1 MEINITLDVQGATVE
16 EVRWLAGLLAAQRTA
31 PAPITVEVEK
41 AAPAAPADED
51 KPKKAAKK
59 PAKKTARKADP
70 APEPEPTPEP
80 TAPAD
85 EDKPKKAAKK
95 PAKKTARKADPAPE
109 PEPTPEPTAPAE
121 DETGGATVEDETVT
135 PEADLLA
142 VAVARAT
149 ELIGAG
155 EQDAIKTSLETAG
168 ARRVG
173 LLKGDQIQAF
183 LDALPEA

>member
-16 EVRWLAGLLAAQRTA
+16 EVQWLAGLLAAQRTA

-41 AAPAAPADED
+41 AAPAAPVEAED
-51 KPKKAAKK
+51 KPKKPAAKK
-59 PAKKTARKADP
+59 AAKKTAKKADP

-80 TAPAD
+80 A
-85 EDKPKKAAKK
+85 
-95 PAKKTARKADPAPE
+95 
-109 PEPTPEPTAPAE
+109 APAE

-155 EQDAIKTSLETAG
+155 EQDAIKTALEVAG

-173 LLKGDQIQAF
+173 LLKGDQIQTF

>member
-1 MEINITLDVQGATVE
+1 MEINITLDIQGATVD
-16 EVRWLAGLLAAQRTA
+16 EVQWLAGLLAAQRTA
-31 PAPITVEVEK
+31 PAPITVDVEK
-41 AAPAAPADED
+41 AAPAAPVEAED

-59 PAKKTARKADP
+59 PAAKKTAKKAD
-70 APEPEPTPEP
+70 PEPTPEP
-80 TAPAD
+80 EPVAD
-85 EDKPKKAAKK
+85 ETD
-95 PAKKTARKADPAPE
+95 
-109 PEPTPEPTAPAE
+109 
-121 DETGGATVEDETVT
+121 GATVEDETVT

-155 EQDAIKTSLETAG
+155 EQDAIKTALETAG

-173 LLKGDQIQAF
+173 LLKGDQLQAF

>member
-1 MEINITLDVQGATVE
+1 MEINITLDIQGATVE
-16 EVRWLAGLLAAQRTA
+16 EVQWLAGLLAAQRTA
-31 PAPITVEVEK
+31 PAPITVEVDK
-41 AAPAAPADED
+41 AAPAAPVEAED
-51 KPKKAAKK
+51 KPKKPAAKK
-59 PAKKTARKADP
+59 ATKKTAKKADP

-80 TAPAD
+80 
-85 EDKPKKAAKK
+85 
-95 PAKKTARKADPAPE
+95 APE
-109 PEPTPEPTAPAE
+109 EE
-121 DETGGATVEDETVT
+121 DETGGATVKDETVT

-155 EQDAIKTSLETAG
+155 EQDAIKTALETAG

>member
-16 EVRWLAGLLAAQRTA
+16 EVQWLAGLLAAQRTT
-31 PAPITVEVEK
+31 PAPITVDVDK
-41 AAPAAPADED
+41 AAPAAPVEAED
-51 KPKKAAKK
+51 KPKKPAAKK
-59 PAKKTARKADP
+59 AAKKTAKKADP

-80 TAPAD
+80 AAPAED
-85 EDKPKKAAKK
+85 ETGGA
-95 PAKKTARKADPAPE
+95 TV
-109 PEPTPEPTAPAE
+109 E

-155 EQDAIKTSLETAG
+155 EQDAIKTALEVAG

>member
-16 EVRWLAGLLAAQRTA
+16 EVQWLAGLLAASRTA
-31 PAPITVEVEK
+31 PAPITVDVEK
-41 AAPAAPADED
+41 AAPAAPVEAED
-51 KPKKAAKK
+51 KPAPKKPAPKKPAAKK
-59 PAKKTARKADP
+59 ATKETAAKKADP

-80 TAPAD
+80 A
-85 EDKPKKAAKK
+85 
-95 PAKKTARKADPAPE
+95 
-109 PEPTPEPTAPAE
+109 APAE

-155 EQDAIKTSLETAG
+155 EQDAIKTALETAG

>member
-16 EVRWLAGLLAAQRTA
+16 EVQWLAGLLAAQRTA

-41 AAPAAPADED
+41 AAPAAQADED
-51 KPKKAAKK
+51 KPAPKKTAKK
-59 PAKKTARKADP
+59 PAAKKTAKKADP
-70 APEPEPTPEP
+70 APEPT
-80 TAPAD
+80 
-85 EDKPKKAAKK
+85 
-95 PAKKTARKADPAPE
+95 PE
-109 PEPTPEPTAPAE
+109 PEPVE
-121 DETGGATVEDETVT
+121 DETGGVTVEDETVT

-155 EQDAIKTSLETAG
+155 EQDAIKTALEVAG

>member
-1 MEINITLDVQGATVE
+1 MKA
-16 EVRWLAGLLAAQRTA
+16 LAKKTTRTR
-31 PAPITVEVEK
+31 K
-41 AAPAAPADED
+41 AASTAKAEAASGTEEKKPAA
-51 KPKKAAKK
+51 KKAAKK
-59 PAKKTARKADP
+59 TAKKADSAP
-70 APEPEPTPEP
+70 APEPTPEP
-80 TAPAD
+80 
-85 EDKPKKAAKK
+85 AA
-95 PAKKTARKADPAPE
+95 TE
-109 PEPTPEPTAPAE
+109 E

-155 EQDAIKTSLETAG
+155 EQDAIKTALEVAG

>member
-16 EVRWLAGLLAAQRTA
+16 EVQWLAGLLAASRTA
-31 PAPITVEVEK
+31 PAPITVEAET
-41 AAPAAPADED
+41 ASPAAPVEAED
-51 KPKKAAKK
+51 KPKKTAKK
-59 PAKKTARKADP
+59 PAAKKTAAKKADP
-70 APEPEPTPEP
+70 APEPEPTE
-80 TAPAD
+80 A
-85 EDKPKKAAKK
+85 
-95 PAKKTARKADPAPE
+95 
-109 PEPTPEPTAPAE
+109 APAE
-121 DETGGATVEDETVT
+121 DETDGATVEDETVT

-155 EQDAIKTSLETAG
+155 EQDAIKTALETAG

-183 LDALPEA
+183 LDTLPEA

>member
-1 MEINITLDVQGATVE
+1 MEINITLDVKGATVE
-16 EVRWLAGLLAAQRTA
+16 EVQWLAGLLAAQRTA
-31 PAPITVEVEK
+31 PAPITVEAET
-41 AAPAAPADED
+41 ASPAAPVEAED
-51 KPKKAAKK
+51 KPKKTAAK
-59 PAKKTARKADP
+59 KADP
-70 APEPEPTPEP
+70 APEPEPTE
-80 TAPAD
+80 A
-85 EDKPKKAAKK
+85 
-95 PAKKTARKADPAPE
+95 
-109 PEPTPEPTAPAE
+109 APAE
-121 DETGGATVEDETVT
+121 DEIGGATVEDETVT

-155 EQDAIKTSLETAG
+155 EQDAIKTALEVAG

>member
-16 EVRWLAGLLAAQRTA
+16 EVQWLAGLLAAQRTA

-41 AAPAAPADED
+41 AAPAAPVEAED

-59 PAKKTARKADP
+59 PAAKKTAKKADP
-70 APEPEPTPEP
+70 APEPEPTE
-80 TAPAD
+80 A
-85 EDKPKKAAKK
+85 
-95 PAKKTARKADPAPE
+95 
-109 PEPTPEPTAPAE
+109 APAE
-121 DETGGATVEDETVT
+121 DETDGATVEDETVT

-155 EQDAIKTSLETAG
+155 EQDAIKTALETAG

>member
-1 MEINITLDVQGATVE
+1 MEINITLDIQGATVE
-16 EVRWLAGLLAAQRTA
+16 EVQWLAGLLAASRTA

-41 AAPAAPADED
+41 ATPAAPVEAED
-51 KPKKAAKK
+51 KPKKPAAKK
-59 PAKKTARKADP
+59 ATKKTAKKSD
-70 APEPEPTPEP
+70 PEPEPTPEP
-80 TAPAD
+80 
-85 EDKPKKAAKK
+85 
-95 PAKKTARKADPAPE
+95 
-109 PEPTPEPTAPAE
+109 APAE

-155 EQDAIKTSLETAG
+155 EQDAIKAALEVAG
-168 ARRVG
+168 ARRVS

>member
-1 MEINITLDVQGATVE
+1 MEINITLDVRGATLE
-16 EVRWLAGLLAAQRTA
+16 EVQWLPGLLAAQRTA
-31 PAPITVEVEK
+31 PAPITVDVEK

-51 KPKKAAKK
+51 KPAKKTAKK
-59 PAKKTARKADP
+59 PAAKKATPKKAD
-70 APEPEPTPEP
+70 PEPTPEP
-80 TAPAD
+80 EPVAD
-85 EDKPKKAAKK
+85 ETD
-95 PAKKTARKADPAPE
+95 
-109 PEPTPEPTAPAE
+109 
-121 DETGGATVEDETVT
+121 GATVEDETVT

-155 EQDAIKTSLETAG
+155 EQDAIKTALETAG

>member
-16 EVRWLAGLLAAQRTA
+16 EVQWLAGLLAAQRTA

-41 AAPAAPADED
+41 AAPTAPADEE
-51 KPKKAAKK
+51 KPAPKKAAAKK
-59 PAKKTARKADP
+59 PAKKTAKKSD
-70 APEPEPTPEP
+70 PEPEPTPEP
-80 TAPAD
+80 
-85 EDKPKKAAKK
+85 
-95 PAKKTARKADPAPE
+95 
-109 PEPTPEPTAPAE
+109 APAE

-155 EQDAIKTSLETAG
+155 EQDAIKTALEVAG

-173 LLKGDQIQAF
+173 LLKGDQIQVF

>member
-1 MEINITLDVQGATVE
+1 MEINITLDVKGASVE
-16 EVRWLAGLLAAQRTA
+16 EVQWLAGLLAAQRTA
-31 PAPITVEVEK
+31 PAPITVDVEK
-41 AAPAAPADED
+41 AAPVAPVESEE

-59 PAKKTARKADP
+59 PAAKKATPKKADP

-80 TAPAD
+80 A
-85 EDKPKKAAKK
+85 
-95 PAKKTARKADPAPE
+95 
-109 PEPTPEPTAPAE
+109 APAE
-121 DETGGATVEDETVT
+121 DETSGATVEDETVT

-155 EQDAIKTSLETAG
+155 EQDAIKTALETAG

>member
-16 EVRWLAGLLAAQRTA
+16 EVQWLAGLLAAQRTA

-41 AAPAAPADED
+41 AAPTAPADEE
-51 KPKKAAKK
+51 K
-59 PAKKTARKADP
+59 PAKKTAKKSD
-70 APEPEPTPEP
+70 PEPEPTPEP
-80 TAPAD
+80 
-85 EDKPKKAAKK
+85 
-95 PAKKTARKADPAPE
+95 
-109 PEPTPEPTAPAE
+109 APAE

-155 EQDAIKTSLETAG
+155 EQDAIKTALEVAG

>member
-16 EVRWLAGLLAAQRTA
+16 EVQWLAGLLAAQRTA

-41 AAPAAPADED
+41 AAPTAPADEE
-51 KPKKAAKK
+51 KPAPKKAAAKK
-59 PAKKTARKADP
+59 PAKKTAKKSDP
-70 APEPEPTPEP
+70 ELEPTPEP
-80 TAPAD
+80 A
-85 EDKPKKAAKK
+85 
-95 PAKKTARKADPAPE
+95 
-109 PEPTPEPTAPAE
+109 APAE
-121 DETGGATVEDETVT
+121 DETGSATVEDETVT

-155 EQDAIKTSLETAG
+155 EQDAIKTALEVAG

>member
-16 EVRWLAGLLAAQRTA
+16 EVQWLAGLLAASRTA
-31 PAPITVEVEK
+31 PAPITVDAETATPTTEVDEEK
-41 AAPAAPADED
+41 PA
-51 KPKKAAKK
+51 PKKAAAKK
-59 PAKKTARKADP
+59 PAKKTAKKSD
-70 APEPEPTPEP
+70 PEPEPTPEP
-80 TAPAD
+80 AAPVA
-85 EDKPKKAAKK
+85 
-95 PAKKTARKADPAPE
+95 
-109 PEPTPEPTAPAE
+109 

-155 EQDAIKTSLETAG
+155 EQDAIKTALETAG

>member
-16 EVRWLAGLLAAQRTA
+16 EVQWLAGLLAAQRTA

-41 AAPAAPADED
+41 AAPTAPADEE
-51 KPKKAAKK
+51 KPAPKKAA
-59 PAKKTARKADP
+59 AKKSD
-70 APEPEPTPEP
+70 PEPEPTPEP
-80 TAPAD
+80 
-85 EDKPKKAAKK
+85 
-95 PAKKTARKADPAPE
+95 
-109 PEPTPEPTAPAE
+109 APAE

-155 EQDAIKTSLETAG
+155 EQDAIKTALKVAG

>member
-1 MEINITLDVQGATVE
+1 MEINITLDVKGATVE
-16 EVRWLAGLLAAQRTA
+16 EVQWLAGLLAAQRTA
-31 PAPITVEVEK
+31 PAPITVEAET
-41 AAPAAPADED
+41 AAPVDEEKPA
-51 KPKKAAKK
+51 PKKAAKK
-59 PAKKTARKADP
+59 PAAKKTTAKKADP

-80 TAPAD
+80 
-85 EDKPKKAAKK
+85 
-95 PAKKTARKADPAPE
+95 
-109 PEPTPEPTAPAE
+109 APAE

-155 EQDAIKTSLETAG
+155 EQDAIKTALEVAG

>member
-16 EVRWLAGLLAAQRTA
+16 EVQWLAGLLAAQRTA

-41 AAPAAPADED
+41 AAPTAPADEE
-51 KPKKAAKK
+51 KPAPKKAAAKK
-59 PAKKTARKADP
+59 PAKKTAKKSDP

-80 TAPAD
+80 
-85 EDKPKKAAKK
+85 
-95 PAKKTARKADPAPE
+95 
-109 PEPTPEPTAPAE
+109 APAE

-149 ELIGAG
+149 ELIGTG
-155 EQDAIKTSLETAG
+155 EQDAIKTALEVAG

>member
-1 MEINITLDVQGATVE
+1 MEINITLDVKGATVE
-16 EVRWLAGLLAAQRTA
+16 EVQWLAGLLAAQRTA

-41 AAPAAPADED
+41 AAPAAPVEAED
-51 KPKKAAKK
+51 KPKKTAKK
-59 PAKKTARKADP
+59 PAAKKTAAKKADP
-70 APEPEPTPEP
+70 APEPEPTE
-80 TAPAD
+80 A
-85 EDKPKKAAKK
+85 
-95 PAKKTARKADPAPE
+95 
-109 PEPTPEPTAPAE
+109 APAE
-121 DETGGATVEDETVT
+121 DEIGGATVEDETVT

-155 EQDAIKTSLETAG
+155 EQDAIKTALETAG

>member
-1 MEINITLDVQGATVE
+1 MEINITLDVKGASVE
-16 EVRWLAGLLAAQRTA
+16 EVQWLAGLLAAQRTA
-31 PAPITVEVEK
+31 PAPITVEVDK
-41 AAPAAPADED
+41 AAPATTEVEEKPE
-51 KPKKAAKK
+51 PKKTAKK
-59 PAKKTARKADP
+59 PAKKTAKKSD
-70 APEPEPTPEP
+70 PEPEPTPEP
-80 TAPAD
+80 
-85 EDKPKKAAKK
+85 
-95 PAKKTARKADPAPE
+95 
-109 PEPTPEPTAPAE
+109 APAE

-155 EQDAIKTSLETAG
+155 EQDAIKTALEVAG

>member
-1 MEINITLDVQGATVE
+1 MEINLTLDVQGATVE
-16 EVRWLAGLLAAQRTA
+16 EVQWLAGLLAAQRTA
-31 PAPITVEVEK
+31 PAPITVDVEK
-41 AAPAAPADED
+41 AAPAAPVEAEDE
-51 KPKKAAKK
+51 PKKAAKK
-59 PAKKTARKADP
+59 PAAKKTPKKADP
-70 APEPEPTPEP
+70 APEPT
-80 TAPAD
+80 
-85 EDKPKKAAKK
+85 
-95 PAKKTARKADPAPE
+95 
-109 PEPTPEPTAPAE
+109 PEPTPEPEPVE

-155 EQDAIKTSLETAG
+155 EQDVIKTALETAG

-173 LLKGDQIQAF
+173 LLKGDQIQVF

>member
-16 EVRWLAGLLAAQRTA
+16 EVQWLAGLLAAQRTA
-31 PAPITVEVEK
+31 PAPITVEAVK

-51 KPKKAAKK
+51 KPKKTAKK
-59 PAKKTARKADP
+59 PAAKKTAPKKAD
-70 APEPEPTPEP
+70 PEPEPTPEP
-80 TAPAD
+80 A
-85 EDKPKKAAKK
+85 
-95 PAKKTARKADPAPE
+95 
-109 PEPTPEPTAPAE
+109 APAE
-121 DETGGATVEDETVT
+121 DETGDATVEDETVT

-155 EQDAIKTSLETAG
+155 EQDAIKTALETAG

>member
-16 EVRWLAGLLAAQRTA
+16 EVQWLAGLLAAQRTA
-31 PAPITVEVEK
+31 PAPITVEAET
-41 AAPAAPADED
+41 ATPAAQADED

-59 PAKKTARKADP
+59 PAKKTAKKAD
-70 APEPEPTPEP
+70 PEPEPTPEP
-80 TAPAD
+80 
-85 EDKPKKAAKK
+85 
-95 PAKKTARKADPAPE
+95 
-109 PEPTPEPTAPAE
+109 APAE
-121 DETGGATVEDETVT
+121 DETGGATVEDETVA

-155 EQDAIKTSLETAG
+155 EQDAIKTALETAG

>member
-16 EVRWLAGLLAAQRTA
+16 EVQWLAGLLAAQRTA

-41 AAPAAPADED
+41 AAPTAPADEE
-51 KPKKAAKK
+51 KPAPKKAAAKK
-59 PAKKTARKADP
+59 PAPKKAKKSD
-70 APEPEPTPEP
+70 PEPEPTPEP
-80 TAPAD
+80 
-85 EDKPKKAAKK
+85 
-95 PAKKTARKADPAPE
+95 
-109 PEPTPEPTAPAE
+109 APAE

-155 EQDAIKTSLETAG
+155 EQDAIKTALEVAG

-183 LDALPEA
+183 LDALPQEA

>member
-1 MEINITLDVQGATVE
+1 MEINITLDVKGATVE
-16 EVRWLAGLLAAQRTA
+16 EVQWLAGLLAAQRTA
-31 PAPITVEVEK
+31 PAPITVEAET

-51 KPKKAAKK
+51 KPAPKKTAKK
-59 PAKKTARKADP
+59 PAAKKTAKKADP
-70 APEPEPTPEP
+70 APEPTPEP
-80 TAPAD
+80 
-85 EDKPKKAAKK
+85 AA
-95 PAKKTARKADPAPE
+95 TE
-109 PEPTPEPTAPAE
+109 E
-121 DETGGATVEDETVT
+121 DEKGGATVEDETVT

-155 EQDAIKTSLETAG
+155 EQDAIKTALETAG

>member
-16 EVRWLAGLLAAQRTA
+16 EVQWLAGLLAAQRTA

-41 AAPAAPADED
+41 ATPAAPVEAED

-59 PAKKTARKADP
+59 AAAKKTAKKADP

-80 TAPAD
+80 
-85 EDKPKKAAKK
+85 AA
-95 PAKKTARKADPAPE
+95 TE
-109 PEPTPEPTAPAE
+109 E

-155 EQDAIKTSLETAG
+155 EQDAIKTALEAAG

>member
-16 EVRWLAGLLAAQRTA
+16 EEVQWLAGLLAAQRTA

-41 AAPAAPADED
+41 AAPTAPADEE
-51 KPKKAAKK
+51 KPAPKKAAAKK
-59 PAKKTARKADP
+59 PAKKTAKKSD
-70 APEPEPTPEP
+70 PEPEPTPEP
-80 TAPAD
+80 AAPV
-85 EDKPKKAAKK
+85 
-95 PAKKTARKADPAPE
+95 
-109 PEPTPEPTAPAE
+109 E

-155 EQDAIKTSLETAG
+155 EQDAIKTALEVAG

>member
-16 EVRWLAGLLAAQRTA
+16 EVQWLAGLLAAQRTA

-51 KPKKAAKK
+51 KPAPKKTAKK
-59 PAKKTARKADP
+59 PAAKKATPKKAD
-70 APEPEPTPEP
+70 PEPTPEP
-80 TAPAD
+80 AAPAG
-85 EDKPKKAAKK
+85 
-95 PAKKTARKADPAPE
+95 
-109 PEPTPEPTAPAE
+109 

-155 EQDAIKTSLETAG
+155 EQDAIKTALETAG

>member
-16 EVRWLAGLLAAQRTA
+16 EVQWLAGLLAAQRTA
-31 PAPITVEVEK
+31 PAPITVEVDK
-41 AAPAAPADED
+41 ATPAAPVEAED
-51 KPKKAAKK
+51 KPKKAARK
-59 PAKKTARKADP
+59 PAAKKTAAKKAD
-70 APEPEPTPEP
+70 PEPEPTE
-80 TAPAD
+80 A
-85 EDKPKKAAKK
+85 
-95 PAKKTARKADPAPE
+95 
-109 PEPTPEPTAPAE
+109 APAE
-121 DETGGATVEDETVT
+121 DEIGGATVEDETVT

-155 EQDAIKTSLETAG
+155 EQDAIKTALEVAG

>member
-16 EVRWLAGLLAAQRTA
+16 EVQWLAGLLAAQRTA
-31 PAPITVEVEK
+31 PAPITVEAET
-41 AAPAAPADED
+41 ATPAAPVEAED

-59 PAKKTARKADP
+59 PAKKTAKKSD
-70 APEPEPTPEP
+70 PEPEPTPEP
-80 TAPAD
+80 
-85 EDKPKKAAKK
+85 
-95 PAKKTARKADPAPE
+95 
-109 PEPTPEPTAPAE
+109 APAE
-121 DETGGATVEDETVT
+121 DETAT

-155 EQDAIKTSLETAG
+155 EQDAIKTALEVAG